1 VACLCHRNETLGM
14 ATSDATRMPFAEPG
28 VEPHY
33 APSRSVRITHVD
45 MRLEIDPVAH
55 TFVGR
60 SRFRMEAVPGYAGHF
75 AFDLDEVSVESVEDG
90 EGNALS
96 WRHGDGELRIRIDSV
111 PAEVCVRWTGAD
123 PQHGLYFTGP
133 TPHEPNRQHMAWTQC
148 QDEDGHFLMPCHDH
162 PGVKHSWRVELV
174 GPAGYTLL
182 SNGRHVETRHEDD
195 RTVSVYE
202 QAEPMPAYLFTA
214 VCAELSVVEAEWRGR
229 SVRYLVPVGEEAAVM
244 RTMGKTPLMMDEF
257 SRITG
262 IEYPWPRYDTVV
274 VHDFIFGGME
284 NVACT
289 TMTDVLLVDEK
300 GILDWDPDGLVAHE
314 LAHQWFGDLVT
325 CQDWSQGWLNESWAT
340 FMEAVWW
347 EADRSEVDA
356 IWYRYETSSDYF
368 DEAGGRYRRP
378 IVSYRFRE
386 PIDVFDRHLYNKG
399 SCVLWTLRAELGD
412 AAFWSGV
419 KLYLTRHR
427 DQTVHTRHFQR
438 ALEDASGR
446 NLDGFF
452 EQWVHS
458 PGHPVLD
465 VTLGREEGLVTV
477 AVKQKQTGD
486 DGVPDVF
493 HFTLRVMLIGEEGE
507 ERVIDLPVRER
518 ERVWAVPTDMDV
530 ASVRVDPGYRLLGQ
544 VSLKGPANWM
554 IAGLLDAC
562 PVVAVRSAKGLLAS
576 DSSSG
581 LAAVVEALSK
591 SSFHGVRSALASL
604 LAKRGGAAIRDALA
618 EALKSEP
625 DPRVQRALVT
635 ALGRFRDPV
644 AADAIL
650 TILDGDLPTWQ
661 LHGAALTALG
671 NTRDPR
677 AKDAILAH
685 LDVDC
690 WSYWVPQR
698 ALLGLAN
705 TRDAA
710 VATTLLQRT
719 SPEWPDRV
727 RGAAATA
734 LGRLADKVES
744 VRNVAVERLVEM
756 LNEPGFRSMMLAIG
770 ALGRLR
776 DPRSAAALERVHSTA
791 PDGRMR
797 RTAYEA
803 LVKVRR
809 GRESKAGLE
818 PVHRRIEELE
828 AQNNKLRARLDRLEP
843 LES

>member
-1 VACLCHRNETLGM
+1 
-14 ATSDATRMPFAEPG
+14 MPFAEPG

-33 APSRSVRITHVD
+33 APSRAIRIVHADVRLV
-45 MRLEIDPVAH
+45 IDPVARCFEGQ
-55 TFVGR
+55 T
-60 SRFRMEAVPGYAGHF
+60 RFQTAALPGYAGTF
-75 AFDLDEVSVESVEDG
+75 AFDLDDVQVLRVEDG
-90 EGNALS
+90 
-96 WRHGDGELRIRIDSV
+96 DGQPLKWSHDDAQLRIRVEVV
-111 PAEVCVRWTGAD
+111 PDVVVVSWKGVD
-123 PQHGLYFTGP
+123 PKHGLYFTGP
-133 TPHEPNRQHMAWTQC
+133 TAHQPDRQHMAWTQC
-148 QDEDGHFLMPCHDH
+148 QDEDGHFVMPCHDH
-162 PGVKHSWRVELV
+162 PGVKHSWRIELV
-174 GPAGYTLL
+174 GPPGYTLL
-182 SNGRHVETRHEDD
+182 SNGRHLETVEEAD
-195 RTVSVYE
+195 RTVARFE
-202 QAEPMPAYLFTA
+202 QVEPMPAYLFTA
-214 VCAELSVVEAEWRGR
+214 VCAKLTAIETTWRGR
-229 SVRYLVPVGEEAAVM
+229 SVRYLVPVGQEEAVM
-244 RTMGKTPLMMDEF
+244 RAMGKTPLMMDEF

-262 IEYPWPRYDTVV
+262 VDYPWPRYDTVV

-347 EADRSEVDA
+347 EADRDSMDA
-356 IWYRYETSSDYF
+356 LWYRYETASDYF

-399 SCVLWTLRAELGD
+399 SCVLWTLRAELGED
-412 AAFWSGV
+412 AFWSGV
-419 KLYLTRHR
+419 RVYLDRHR

-465 VTLGREEGLVTV
+465 VKLGREEGLVTV
-477 AVKQKQTGD
+477 AVTQKQSGD
-486 DGVPDVF
+486 DGVPDAF
-493 HFTLRVMLIGEEGE
+493 HLSLRVALVDAEGT

-518 ERVWAVPTDMDV
+518 ERVWAVPTDVEV
-530 ASVRVDPGYRLLGQ
+530 ASVRVDPGYRVLGQ
-544 VSLKGPANWM
+544 ISVSGPAQWL
-554 IAGLLDAC
+554 IAALSDAD
-562 PVVAVRSAKGLLAS
+562 PVVAIRAAKGLLAS
-576 DSSSG
+576 DASRG
-581 LAAVVEALSK
+581 LDAVKTALREHP
-591 SSFHGVRSALASL
+591 FYGVRASIAGM
-604 LAKRGGAAIRDALA
+604 LAKRGGAALRDVLA
-618 EALKSEP
+618 EALRAEG
-625 DPRVQRALVT
+625 DPRVSRAIVT
-635 ALGRFRDPV
+635 ALGAFRDSE

-650 TILDGDLPTWQ
+650 TLLADEPSTWQ

-671 NTRDPR
+671 KTRDPR
-677 AKDAILAH
+677 AREAILPH
-685 LDVDC
+685 LDVDS

-698 ALLGLAN
+698 ALIGLAN
-705 TRDAA
+705 THDSA
-710 VATTLLQRT
+710 VLETLLERT
-719 SPEWPDRV
+719 GLGWPDRV
-727 RGAAATA
+727 RGAAATS

-744 VRNVAVERLVEM
+744 VRLAALERLVEM
-756 LNEPGFRSMMLAIG
+756 LSEPGFRSKMMAIT
-770 ALGRLR
+770 ALGQLS
-776 DPRSAAALERVHSTA
+776 DSRSAAALETVHRTA

-818 PVHRRIEELE
+818 PIHRRIEELE
-828 AQNNKLRARLDRLEP
+828 AQNNKLRARLDKLERLEH
-843 LES
+843 